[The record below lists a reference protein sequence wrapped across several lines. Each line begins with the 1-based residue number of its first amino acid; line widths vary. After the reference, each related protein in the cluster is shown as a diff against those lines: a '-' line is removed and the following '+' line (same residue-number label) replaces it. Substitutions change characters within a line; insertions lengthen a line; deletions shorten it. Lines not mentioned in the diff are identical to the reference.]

1 MYFRKRV
8 VIQFVSIQ
16 FLIAKRK
23 EKSPKK
29 KKRNTL
35 RRSLFNFYRFSNSDN
50 DFIIYNYNCTKIL
63 QFLQIRFTK
72 YKLEIKNRE
81 RLKTTA

>member
-29 KKRNTL
+29 KKEIHCDVRC
-35 RRSLFNFYRFSNSDN
+35 SI
-50 DFIIYNYNCTKIL
+50 FIVFLILITILSSTIIIARKIL